1 MSRHET
7 RQRLLLPV
15 CAGVAMLALLTLSPA
30 VRAQAADCLMVFGHG
45 RNYEPAMAAQ
55 NAQWDQV
62 NLRFNRQVVEV
73 LNQAARP
80 AHGMVLQVAAVDLA
94 RNLGLLLTE
103 AEQRGCAQV
112 LETTVFA
119 DAESATFK
127 ARLRLYPVLGLKG
140 PRAADA
146 GLSIGQ
152 ALYTNERGFE
162 LSARSLER
170 LRPELLARAM
180 TEEFLAARSQA
191 TLPEGQA
198 ASDRQQ

>member
-1 MSRHET
+1 MSRHAT